1 MESGF
6 PGDEARTS
14 ETTGKTEDGA
24 LKVSFHASPSTTT
37 SFLETFDVVLAAHD
51 GKGFDIL

>member
-1 MESGF
+1 MESGY

-14 ETTGKTEDGA
+14 EAPGKSDDGA

-37 SFLETFDVVLAAHD
+37 SFLETFSVVLASHD